1 MSKTLKRSTSKKDKS
16 KKKTLRRFMLGYKEN
31 YTVSQM
37 LSKKIFEN
45 KKSVKFQKLKK
56 LFN

>member
-1 MSKTLKRSTSKKDKS
+1 
-16 KKKTLRRFMLGYKEN
+16 MLGYKEN
-31 YTVSQM
+31 YTVHQM
-37 LSKKIFEN
+37 ISKKILQN